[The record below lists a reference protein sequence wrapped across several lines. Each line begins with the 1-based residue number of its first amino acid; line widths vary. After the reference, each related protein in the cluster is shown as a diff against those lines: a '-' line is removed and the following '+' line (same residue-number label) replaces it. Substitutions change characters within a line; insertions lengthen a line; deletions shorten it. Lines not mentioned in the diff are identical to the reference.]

1 MLCRNKTI
9 KELLPAYVGEELDE
23 ADLPLVEEHL
33 RACADCAREA
43 MVLRMMAEGP
53 VPDPGDA
60 FWSEMPER
68 VYRAVRQEDK
78 KRPRRNLHDLL
89 QGVIIPRWAW
99 TAVAAGIVLAVSWLI
114 VHPATRET
122 TVPALPGDEYSGE
135 YSYEEVSHY
144 DPVLR
149 HTSVTMAEMTP
160 SELDA
165 VDAWAARELSS
176 IAREAGT
183 NVANVFDTDL
193 YEELTELN
201 SHEVERLSKMLQ
213 KSDVE
218 G

>member
-1 MLCRNKTI
+1 MVCRNKTI
-9 KELLPAYVGEELDE
+9 KELLPAYVGGEPDQ
-23 ADLPLVEEHL
+23 ADIPLVEEHL

-43 MVLRMMAEGP
+43 MALRMMADGP

-60 FWSEMPER
+60 FWSGMPER
-68 VYRAVRQEDK
+68 VYRAVQQENK
-78 KRPRRNLHDLL
+78 KRPRRNLHGLL

-99 TAVAAGIVLAVSWLI
+99 TAVAAGIVLAVSWFI

-122 TVPALPGDEYSGE
+122 AVPALPGDE

-165 VDAWAARELSS
+165 VDAWAATELSS

-183 NVANVFDTDL
+183 TVANVFDTDL
-193 YEELTELN
+193 YEELAELN
-201 SHEVERLSKMLQ
+201 SHEVERLSRMLQ
-213 KSDVE
+213 EPDEE